1 MAFRGD
7 MQALLCARFC
17 RYYHPEKTD
26 EPGCGG
32 LHRLARIP
40 GWPGFWPGWTP
51 PGGGAFRAFPRDPR
65 LLAVCGSC
73 PYLVDGCDFRD
84 PAGRCR
90 VASPAADSRPG
101 RALVPGGGALMAAAP
116 PAGYLRLADRAL
128 VRTLEIPCVYLAST
142 DELYELNPEALAG
155 LAACDGTRPAAAL
168 GLDPEFQAYCLAE
181 GIWNSLPLPGP
192 AGPGS
197 RRPAPLAP
205 LPGAPAHPALQPG
218 LPPLLPGRSPAGGPA
233 GGGPGQ
239 AAGGVRGPGGTPGD
253 HRRRGAAPPP
263 GLEEINRVLA
273 ASPLRKVL
281 VSNGLLLDERRL
293 AGLAV
298 DEVQVSLDGL
308 AAGHEL
314 LRGPGSFAPALAAAR
329 RVKAAGIAL
338 SIATMVHAGNR
349 EEFPAL
355 AELVA
360 GLGTAAWGVDAPCPV
375 GRLAGH
381 PELWVTPAQ
390 AAEAMAHAFGGAHH
404 GGRDGFACG
413 AHLVAVLPEGTLAP
427 CAFYPAPPLGD
438 LAEGLRPALARR
450 VPRRLAELPACAA
463 CPAGPECGGGCR
475 RRAPEPLAPDP
486 VMCAVF
492 GV

>member
-1 MAFRGD
+1 
-7 MQALLCARFC
+7 
-17 RYYHPEKTD
+17 
-26 EPGCGG
+26 
-32 LHRLARIP
+32 
-40 GWPGFWPGWTP
+40 
-51 PGGGAFRAFPRDPR
+51 
-65 LLAVCGSC
+65 
-73 PYLVDGCDFRD
+73 
-84 PAGRCR
+84 
-90 VASPAADSRPG
+90 
-101 RALVPGGGALMAAAP
+101 MAAAP

-181 GIWNSLPLPGP
+181 GILEL
-192 AGPGS
+192 A
-197 RRPAPLAP
+197 PAPRPRPVPVPAAP
-205 LPGAPAHPALQPG
+205 LPSPRYLELLLTRRCNLACRHCYLGAPRPVDLPVADLARLLAEFADLGGLRVTIGGGEPLLHPAW
-218 LPPLLPGRSPAGGPA
+218 
-233 GGGPGQ
+233 
-239 AAGGVRGPGGTPGD
+239 
-253 HRRRGAAPPP
+253 
-263 GLEEINRVLA
+263 EEINRVLA

-463 CPAGPECGGGCR
+463 CPAGPSAAAAAGGGR
-475 RRAPEPLAPDP
+475 RSPWLPTR
-486 VMCAVF
+486 
-492 GV
+492 